1 MSDYKEYESPF
12 ETKYASKEMRYI
24 FSSEK
29 KYSTWRKLWVA
40 LAESE
45 MELGLTQNNK
55 EVITKDMIDE
65 MKAHIYDINY
75 TIALEYE
82 KKFHHD
88 VMSHIYAYSKA
99 CPKAAPIIHLG
110 ATSAYVGDNTDIIV
124 MREALLLIK
133 KKLINVIKILSDFA
147 QKYKTLETLSYT
159 HFQPAQPTTLGK
171 RATLW
176 LQDFYFDLLD
186 LDYVLSSLK
195 LLGSKG
201 TTGTQASFI
210 ELFNDKDTPK
220 ELDLKIAKKMGFNDV
235 YPVSGQTYSR
245 KIDQRVYN
253 ILSSIAM
260 SSTKFSSDIRL
271 LSHLKEVEEPFEL
284 TQVGS
289 SAMPYKRNP
298 ILSER
303 IASLSRY
310 VISNSLN
317 PMLTASS
324 QWLERTLDDSANKRI
339 VVSEGFLATDSILDL
354 LIYVSKGLIV
364 NEKVIKK
371 NLENELPFM
380 MTENI
385 LMDLTKNGGNRQ
397 TIHEEIR
404 KLSLEASNRIKKEG
418 LDNDLIDRLLSS
430 KVLNISK
437 EKMDEYTSLKKYTGR
452 APEQVT
458 EFLNNYIF
466 QVLES
471 NKDLIGIDVKVE
483 R

>member
-110 ATSAYVGDNTDIIV
+110 ATSAYVTDNTDIIV

-147 QKYKTLETLSYT
+147 QKYKTLEILSYT

>member
-437 EKMDEYTSLKKYTGR
+437 EKMDEYTSLKKYIGR

>member
-110 ATSAYVGDNTDIIV
+110 ATSAYVTDNTDIIV

>member
-1 MSDYKEYESPF
+1 
-12 ETKYASKEMRYI
+12 
-24 FSSEK
+24 
-29 KYSTWRKLWVA
+29 
-40 LAESE
+40 
-45 MELGLTQNNK
+45 
-55 EVITKDMIDE
+55 
-65 MKAHIYDINY
+65 
-75 TIALEYE
+75 
-82 KKFHHD
+82 
-88 VMSHIYAYSKA
+88 
-99 CPKAAPIIHLG
+99 
-110 ATSAYVGDNTDIIV
+110 
-124 MREALLLIK
+124 
-133 KKLINVIKILSDFA
+133 
-147 QKYKTLETLSYT
+147 
-159 HFQPAQPTTLGK
+159 
-171 RATLW
+171 
-176 LQDFYFDLLD
+176 
-186 LDYVLSSLK
+186 
-195 LLGSKG
+195 
-201 TTGTQASFI
+201 
-210 ELFNDKDTPK
+210 
-220 ELDLKIAKKMGFNDV
+220 
-235 YPVSGQTYSR
+235 
-245 KIDQRVYN
+245 
-253 ILSSIAM
+253 M

-310 VISNSLN
+310 IISNSLS

-380 MTENI
+380 VTENI

>member
-12 ETKYASKEMRYI
+12 ETRYASSEMRYI
-24 FSSEK
+24 FSSDK
-29 KYSTWRKLWVA
+29 KYTTWRKLWVA

-45 MELGLTQNNK
+45 MELGLTQNGK
-55 EVITKDMIDE
+55 EVITIDMIDE

-75 TIALEYE
+75 TDALEYE

-110 ATSAYVGDNTDIIV
+110 ATSAYVTDNTDIII
-124 MREALLLIK
+124 MKEALLLIK

-147 QKYKTLETLSYT
+147 DKYKTIETLSYT

-186 LDYVLSSLK
+186 LDYILSSLK

-210 ELFNDKDTPK
+210 ELFNDKDAPK
-220 ELDLKIAKKMGFNDV
+220 LLDLKIAKKMGFSNV

-245 KIDQRVYN
+245 KIDQRVYSV
-253 ILSSIAM
+253 LSSIASSM
-260 SSTKFSSDIRL
+260 SKFSNDIRL
-271 LSHLKEVEEPFEL
+271 LAHLKEVEEPFES

-310 VISNSLN
+310 IISNSLN
-317 PMLTASS
+317 TIITASS

-339 VVSEGFLATDSILDL
+339 TISEGFLACDSVLDL
-354 LIYVSKGLIV
+354 TIYVANGLIV

-371 NLENELPFM
+371 NLKNELPFM
-380 MTENI
+380 ITENI
-385 LMDLTKNGGNRQ
+385 LMDRVKEGGNRQ
-397 TIHEEIR
+397 VLHEEIR
-404 KLSLEASNRIKKEG
+404 KLSLEASDRIKKEG

-437 EKMDEYTSLKKYTGR
+437 EKMDEYTSTKKYTGR

-458 EFLNNYIF
+458 EFLNDYIYP
-466 QVLES
+466 VLKS
-471 NKDLIGIDVKVE
+471 NKDLIGIDVKIE

>member
-147 QKYKTLETLSYT
+147 EKYKTLETLSYT

-324 QWLERTLDDSANKRI
+324 QWLERTLDDSGNKRI

-385 LMDLTKNGGNRQ
+385 LMDLTKSGGNRQ

-437 EKMDEYTSLKKYTGR
+437 EKMEEYKSSTKYIGR